1 MAETTSFPT
10 EWTGHELFDMNDEKV
25 GIIEDV
31 RYGDTVG
38 GLTWLVVK
46 AHPLATKWIFVP
58 AGEVH
63 HSEGRVIV
71 ALPKERLENVPRERE
86 DDLLSPAEEKKIL
99 SFYGLKYVP
108 ATLESDEGS
117 AEPKVP

>member
-10 EWTGHELFDMNDEKV
+10 EWTGHELFDMNGEKV

-31 RYGDTVG
+31 RYGDVVG
-38 GLTWLVVK
+38 GLTWLVVRP
-46 AHPLATKWIFVP
+46 HPLALKQIFVP

-63 HSEGRVIV
+63 HSKGRVIV
-71 ALPKERLENVPRERE
+71 ALPKERLENAPRERE
-86 DDLLSPAEEKKIL
+86 DDFLSPEEEQKIL

-108 ATLESDEGS
+108 ATMESDEGS
-117 AEPKVP
+117 AEPEVP